1 MTDEVA
7 AIGVK
12 LDTSDVDK
20 GIKALDTLAS
30 QGPKV
35 ENSMKS
41 VEGAAAKTGKTLA
54 TLGQGAGA
62 GLDQVGK
69 KLAPVSDGLD
79 KVGKSAGSADKAI
92 KAVGQGGSTGVNSF
106 AKAVDKASTG
116 VKALG
121 GASAAANRGVLSFS
135 DSVTLV
141 AGALKNE
148 AAALGGISGSIAA
161 VNAAHAAA
169 AKNAQDFAQA
179 IRIATEQSSKL
190 TETSLAAAAALG
202 RIGQSTDQGS
212 AGVRRMAQEQEGL
225 AATFGSIRAAAGA
238 VLGGTVVIAAK
249 AAATAIFEASA
260 AGERLRTM
268 LDFATGGNGAKEIE
282 YLRGVTERLGL
293 QFSTTAVAYGQF
305 QAAAKGTSLEGE
317 KARSV
322 FESVAKAS
330 AVMGLS
336 ADKTSGV
343 LQALQQ
349 MISKGTVQA
358 EELRGQLG
366 ERLPGAFQIAAKAMG
381 VTTAE
386 LGKMLEQG
394 EVIASDFL
402 PKFGKALEENLGGAA
417 EKAAQR
423 LDAAVNRFDN
433 AWTRLKQTAGDSGIS
448 KALGSEVEAI
458 TRDLVAVTDA
468 MENARKAGGGMFAE
482 LATGGGVAAGRTA
495 FSTLNLAA
503 NTLNGTINLLTGGLF
518 GLRTDLALLPDAF
531 KTNEQRAVA
540 LATDLQKAEAEF
552 AALQKRG
559 DTMGGN
565 IYYKAEMANLAA
577 LIKELKSAQEE
588 KAKLTGAK
596 DPRDQSGFTPRSQS
610 YAAEEE
616 RIKGVQAAMGKVLGG
631 LSGVKDGFYKDLN
644 ALYAGYQNGLL
655 KLADYQ
661 KAVADLIKD
670 SGSKKADRSGAAA
683 INAEQNAYESLIASI
698 RAKIQEDKNEL
709 SGNAALTE
717 SQRMRIKLDEDLAAG
732 KLKLGESREREVR
745 AAIEEKSVTEAAI
758 LTRRTLEKAN
768 LEAAQSREKYITSL
782 AAGVDKINAD
792 ITAQKEATAR
802 LGLTKIAVADLD
814 AAKLEMLATDLELQA
829 IKQMDR
835 NLDEQAYEA
844 LKDQAKAYRELAQ
857 AKREGAAKES
867 MLEAQAA
874 SSEAAK
880 KAAEDWQRTSDEINR
895 SLTDALLRGF
905 ESGRGFAENFRNV
918 LKSMFSTLVLRPV
931 ISFIVNPIG
940 AAIGGIVNSGLS
952 ALGLGGN
959 LLGGGGSSIL
969 GALGS
974 VGSSVAGW
982 IGSGVGSI
990 FGGAAGNAA
999 IAASL
1004 GLGTGSATA
1013 AATGAAIAGG
1023 GTGAGAGLGAFLGA
1037 NAIPILGGAVAA
1049 ITMLARATRGETRV
1063 GGQFG
1068 VAFGGEVDN
1077 NRRGQ
1082 TYTYQGQQ
1090 YDRDFSGGRRDALV
1104 DGEAYRLEGDPVKDE
1119 ALIRQAVADTAKGI
1133 NDTLKALGSVA
1144 TVTGF
1149 SAGLETSGK
1158 GRGGVFAGGTL
1169 SNGVAFGE
1177 SGQGDNYA
1185 GTLYELTSTNSP
1197 DYQTALANFTLD
1209 LKQSTI
1215 QALQAATDIPE
1226 SVKEMLEGV
1235 DAESLSDEAANAL
1248 LTAINTQ
1255 IAGVTAFRD
1264 ALGNMGLED
1273 LAGVAYDVAVAVAE
1287 ASGGFEALGSNMTSF
1302 WENYFTP
1309 EERESAMR
1317 DRVTEAL
1324 AEVGIAMPATRAEFR
1339 ALVLQLLAMG
1349 EEGAEAAAVL
1359 LSVNDEFAA
1368 LTEGAASAA
1377 EAMGI
1382 TAGGLAGIMSDA
1394 VRNSSSRGEAEEK
1407 ASRGFEEMF
1416 YDGILNTMTSALS
1429 EGLMSAVLGPLLNG
1443 LVGGAIASGT
1453 ALAVGGAAGGGAVA
1467 AGGAMG
1473 GGAVATGGAQAG
1485 GAVAAGGMQAGAAMA
1500 AGGEAAGGRV
1510 TDFITSAREYINQF
1524 MAVLKDPGVQGAIG
1538 EFAGIFGNITGDL
1551 YEGMN
1556 TFFINSKSM
1565 PAVGGSLSSAMGDV
1579 KNSMQDLTDSLV
1591 EEVKRIR
1598 GLIEESASPVY
1609 SFSQAE
1615 AQFAIA
1621 TAAARAGD
1629 KEAAEKLPEL
1639 SQKLLELAEENAR
1652 TTQELRLIQATTAAS
1667 LQATAEAL
1675 VKKYGGKLPSFAVG
1689 TNEIP
1694 FDMVAQVHQGE
1705 RIIPAADNRALM
1717 AALQTT
1723 EAPAAD
1729 QAPTRELMRAMDSR
1743 FEKMQDHLSEIDGN
1757 TRRLSGTIE
1766 DWSRNGA
1773 PVKNQDG
1780 TTLATNP

>member
-35 ENSMKS
+35 ESALGK
-41 VEGAAAKTGKTLA
+41 VEGAAGKASKSLS
-54 TLGQGAGA
+54 TLGQGSAVGLTTTAKASEAAATSMARVSDAAAKSAREIEAVGGAALGAGSNLSGLGVSAQLAGRAIAAIGIGVTVREFVTMADASTNVASRLGLVTTSAAELASVQKELFATAQASRVSFVDLVGTYAQVARSTKELGVSQTALLGVIKTISQAVTISGGSAQSAQAALVQLSQGFAAGA
-62 GLDQVGK
+62 LRGEELNSVMEQTPRLAQAIAEGMGVSIGKLREMGQAGELTAEKVLSALEKSAGKVEAEFGKMAVTVETASTNAANSALRLVG
-69 KLAPVSDGLD
+69 ALD
-79 KVGKSAGSADKAI
+79 KVS
-92 KAVGQGGSTGVNSF
+92 
-106 AKAVDKASTG
+106 
-116 VKALG
+116 
-121 GASAAANRGVLSFS
+121 GASGAAASGILRISSGLDALTANIERLS
-135 DSVTLV
+135 
-141 AGALKNE
+141 
-148 AAALGGISGSIAA
+148 
-161 VNAAHAAA
+161 
-169 AKNAQDFAQA
+169 
-179 IRIATEQSSKL
+179 SSK
-190 TETSLAAAAALG
+190 
-202 RIGQSTDQGS
+202 
-212 AGVRRMAQEQEGL
+212 GL
-225 AATFGSIRAAAGA
+225 
-238 VLGGTVVIAAK
+238 
-249 AAATAIFEASA
+249 
-260 AGERLRTM
+260 
-268 LDFATGGNGAKEIE
+268 
-282 YLRGVTERLGL
+282 
-293 QFSTTAVAYGQF
+293 
-305 QAAAKGTSLEGE
+305 
-317 KARSV
+317 
-322 FESVAKAS
+322 
-330 AVMGLS
+330 
-336 ADKTSGV
+336 
-343 LQALQQ
+343 
-349 MISKGTVQA
+349 
-358 EELRGQLG
+358 
-366 ERLPGAFQIAAKAMG
+366 
-381 VTTAE
+381 
-386 LGKMLEQG
+386 
-394 EVIASDFL
+394 SDFL
-402 PKFGKALEENLGGAA
+402 FLAFNNERSLNGELEITQKELAKLESSLAKAPNNIYM
-417 EKAAQR
+417 R
-423 LDAAVNRFDN
+423 SAV
-433 AWTRLKQTAGDSGIS
+433 
-448 KALGSEVEAI
+448 VEA
-458 TRDLVAVTDA
+458 RAYVQELKEAQ
-468 MENARKAGGGMFAE
+468 AR
-482 LATGGGVAAGRTA
+482 
-495 FSTLNLAA
+495 
-503 NTLNGTINLLTGGLF
+503 
-518 GLRTDLALLPDAF
+518 
-531 KTNEQRAVA
+531 
-540 LATDLQKAEAEF
+540 
-552 AALQKRG
+552 
-559 DTMGGN
+559 
-565 IYYKAEMANLAA
+565 LAA
-577 LIKELKSAQEE
+577 LSGQA
-588 KAKLTGAK
+588 APS
-596 DPRDQSGFTPRSQS
+596 DPRDQSGVTSRGQS
-610 YAAEEE
+610 YANEARRLE
-616 RIKGVQAAMGKVLGG
+616 GVQAAMGKVLGG
-631 LSGVKDGFYKDLN
+631 LAGVKDGFYKDLN

-844 LKDQAKAYRELAQ
+844 LKEQAKAYRELAQ

-940 AAIGGIVNSGLS
+940 AVIGGIVNSGLS

-1104 DGEAYRLEGDPVKDE
+1104 DGQAYRLEGDPVKDE

-1169 SNGVAFGE
+1169 SNGAAFGE
-1177 SGQGDNYA
+1177 SGTGDNYA

-1235 DAESLSDEAANAL
+1235 DAEALTDEAANAL

-1273 LAGVAYDVAVAVAE
+1273 LAGIAYDVAVAVAE

-1407 ASRGFEEMF
+1407 ASKGFETMF

-1473 GGAVATGGAQAG
+1473 GGAVAAGGAQAG

-1524 MAVLKDPGVQGAIG
+1524 VAVLRDPGVQGAIG

-1723 EAPAAD
+1723 EDPTAD

-1757 TRRLSGTIE
+1757 TRRLSSTIE